1 MTDLDQSK
9 AWRLSRRAAKR
20 YRQSGISLFLW
31 EAIGISLEA
40 HIPIPFDAYEYLTRV
55 SKALG
60 KPLNND
66 NQSIKSHIYKCLE
79 MHSNGGRSLFNQR
92 RIFENDLRLKSI
104 AQTLQNRNAQEEFL
118 YRSGR
123 EPESLKR
130 LERTRKK
137 KLLKKLIPLNIES

>member
-1 MTDLDQSK
+1 MTDLEQSK

-40 HIPIPFDAYEYLTRV
+40 SIPIPQDALEYLTRV
-55 SKALG
+55 AKSLG
-60 KPLNND
+60 EPLESEDINL
-66 NQSIKSHIYKCLE
+66 KTHIYKCLE
-79 MHSNGGRSLFNQR
+79 FNSNGGRSLFNQR

-104 AQTLQNRNAQEEFL
+104 AQTLQNRTEQEDFL
-118 YRSGR
+118 YQSGR

-137 KLLKKLIPLNIES
+137 KLLKKLNPLKN